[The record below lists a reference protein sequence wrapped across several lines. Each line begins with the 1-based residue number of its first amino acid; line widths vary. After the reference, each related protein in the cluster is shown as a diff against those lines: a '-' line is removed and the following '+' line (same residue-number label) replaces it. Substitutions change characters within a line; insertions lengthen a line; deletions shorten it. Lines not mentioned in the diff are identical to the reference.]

1 MVNPGR
7 VFCLFG
13 LMGLVWM
20 LGVDLFPSQRRAGA
34 IGAMDVAECFSWV
47 LGVVMFPA
55 VDPPSVGGGVVV
67 GLRMCCSVAV

>member
-47 LGVVMFPA
+47 LGVVML
-55 VDPPSVGGGVVV
+55 GQ
-67 GLRMCCSVAV
+67 